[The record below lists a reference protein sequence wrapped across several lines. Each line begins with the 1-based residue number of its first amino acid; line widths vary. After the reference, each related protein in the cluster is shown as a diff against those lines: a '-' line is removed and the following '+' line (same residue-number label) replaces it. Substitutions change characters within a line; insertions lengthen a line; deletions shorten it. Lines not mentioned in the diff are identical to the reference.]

1 MVKKI
6 LAWINLAIAAVRG
19 AFAIK
24 AVVDGEG
31 SINDKIVGVSAE
43 LAKVTGKLKSIAES
57 TEATWDDEFVDT
69 LKEIL
74 DSIAE
79 GLLDDLVAEGLVK

>member
-1 MVKKI
+1 MIKTI

-24 AVVDGEG
+24 KVVDGEG
-31 SINDKIVGVSAE
+31 TVPEKIAAVSAE
-43 LAKVTGKLKSIAES
+43 LARVTVKLQSLAEETS
-57 TEATWDDEFVDT
+57 ATWDDDFANT

-79 GLLDDLVAEGLVK
+79 NLVEQLEG

>member
-1 MVKKI
+1 MIKKI

-19 AFAIK
+19 AFAIDK
-24 AVVDGEG
+24 VVRGEG
-31 SINDKIVGVSAE
+31 TVPEKIAAVSFE
-43 LAKVTGKLKSIAES
+43 LAKVTTKLQSLAEE
-57 TEATWDDEFVDT
+57 TPATWDDNFADT

-79 GLLDDLVAEGLVK
+79 NLVEQLEG

>member
-1 MVKKI
+1 MIKMI
-6 LAWINLAIAAVRG
+6 LASINLAIAAVRG

-24 AVVDGEG
+24 KVVDGGGTVPE
-31 SINDKIVGVSAE
+31 KISAVSAE
-43 LAKVTGKLKSIAES
+43 LAKVTTKLQTLAEE
-57 TEATWDDEFVDT
+57 TPATWDDSFADT

-79 GLLDDLVAEGLVK
+79 NLVEQLEG

>member
-1 MVKKI
+1 MIKMI
-6 LAWINLAIAAVRG
+6 LAAINLAIAAVRG

-24 AVVDGEG
+24 KVVDGSGTVME
-31 SINDKIVGVSAE
+31 KISAVSAE
-43 LAKVTGKLKSIAES
+43 LARVTTKLQSLADETPS
-57 TEATWDDEFVDT
+57 EWDDNFADA

-79 GLLDDLVAEGLVK
+79 NLVEQLEG

>member
-1 MVKKI
+1 MLKMI
-6 LAWINLAIAAVRG
+6 IAAINLAIAAVRG

-24 AVVDGEG
+24 KLVGGGGTVQV
-31 SINDKIVGVSAE
+31 KIAAVSAE
-43 LAKVTGKLKSIAES
+43 LARVTIKLQSLAEE
-57 TEATWDDEFVDT
+57 TPAEWDDTFADA

-79 GLLDDLVAEGLVK
+79 NLVEQLEGI